1 MILKHTLFALLFLL
15 VACGEKEGKPGE
27 ILHVAPY
34 TSACIGAGPMDC
46 LRVRSDSE
54 TNFQLFYNH
63 IDGFEFESGHRYTL
77 RVKIEDVASPPA
89 DGSSLRYTLLEVV
102 SKEAVNP

>member
-1 MILKHTLFALLFLL
+1 MILKHRQFAVLFYL
-15 VACGEKEGKPGE
+15 VACGKKEDKAGE

-46 LRVRSDSE
+46 LRVRSDGE

-63 IDGFEFESGHRYTL
+63 IEGFEFEPGHNYTL
-77 RVKIEDVASPPA
+77 RVRIEDVASPPA
-89 DGSSLRYTLLEVV
+89 DASSLRYTLLEVV
-102 SKEAVNP
+102 KKEAVNP

>member
-1 MILKHTLFALLFLL
+1 MILKRALFASLFFLM
-15 VACGEKEGKPGE
+15 ACGEKEEKPGA

-46 LRVRSDSE
+46 LRVRSDNE
-54 TNFQLFYNH
+54 ANFQLFYNH
-63 IDGFEFESGHRYTL
+63 IEGFDFEPGYNYTL
-77 RVKIEDVASPPA
+77 RVKIEEVASPPA
-89 DGSSLRYTLLEVV
+89 DGSSQRYTLLEVV